1 MIIHKIL
8 NNNVVITLLVPFF
21 VLLIALPIGFLVIGP
36 IVSMLT
42 DLLSAGFT
50 ALMSFSPA
58 LYGLILGFFW
68 QVLVIFGLHW
78 SVVPLAIMQ
87 VTQEGSS
94 QVLTGSFAASF
105 AQTAVVLA
113 MFFNFWCNR
122 ASNLW
127 NHFTKKMAIYL
138 FNDWWR
144 CRWFI
149 FDDQQ

>member
-1 MIIHKIL
+1 
-8 NNNVVITLLVPFF
+8 
-21 VLLIALPIGFLVIGP
+21 
-36 IVSMLT
+36 MLT

-113 MFFNFWCNR
+113 MFFK
-122 ASNLW
+122 LKD
-127 NHFTKKMAIYL
+127 KKLKALCPPAIISGIL
-138 FNDWWR
+138 V
-144 CRWFI
+144 
-149 FDDQQ
+149 